1 MNLQVA
7 VRALDYQGLFAIS
20 PRCSTMLQRYRS
32 RVHIVWP
39 RAVATPF
46 EGVVSP
52 VEFGGHF
59 ESICMRILSKNCV
72 DDFDSDRMN
81 KKH

>member
-1 MNLQVA
+1 M
-7 VRALDYQGLFAIS
+7 
-20 PRCSTMLQRYRS
+20 
-32 RVHIVWP
+32 HIVWP

-46 EGVVSP
+46 EGVASP